1 MIMESEKALE
11 QAGFSKI
18 HESRNIVAFV
28 SGEDMLKFY
37 KDSEGVSIC
46 NDACEAYVSA
56 KLLKAI
62 YLYCEEK
69 GWFK

>member
-1 MIMESEKALE
+1 MESEKALK

-18 HESRNIVAFV
+18 YESRNMVAFR

-46 NDACEAYVSA
+46 NGNCEAYVSA

-69 GWFK
+69 RWFK